1 MKRYIF
7 SLVCISL
14 GLYVFCAPSA
24 YCEDNLAEETAA
36 PISEAQQVLNTGFK
50 NIFEDGNPQA
60 AIIEFEKVVVLEPGN
75 SQAYFGLGS
84 AYFMQGDTAKAEK
97 YFNKAI
103 LADFENA
110 AAYEGLGNCYFW
122 YGDYKKAREYY
133 EKAIVIDKERPWVYF
148 HLGRL
153 YSLTGNKNAA
163 LKQAEILAGLDK
175 DLEKKLRE
183 QIAADNP

>member
-1 MKRYIF
+1 M
-7 SLVCISL
+7 
-14 GLYVFCAPSA
+14 
-24 YCEDNLAEETAA
+24 
-36 PISEAQQVLNTGFK
+36 
-50 NIFEDGNPQA
+50 
-60 AIIEFEKVVVLEPGN
+60 
-75 SQAYFGLGS
+75 
-84 AYFMQGDTAKAEK
+84 
-97 YFNKAI
+97 
-103 LADFENA
+103 
-110 AAYEGLGNCYFW
+110 GNCYFW